1 MSPSVDRL
9 RIDNGRDLFSSRTG
23 GDSPKLYRWRLTAGT
38 NLATAPALTRLPLQ
52 QPEGVTSLTLSSNS
66 VVLTGTKGSEVL
78 ALDEIEGGADH
89 WIKTSPGISG
99 VSRDGRWL
107 AIFHSFSSSLYIYKM
122 AGLGSVAKLVAL
134 GNIAS
139 FDSPHREMKW
149 RLLRRMEWNSG
160 VYRIGNEHARPRIS
174 RQ

>member
-1 MSPSVDRL
+1 M
-9 RIDNGRDLFSSRTG
+9 
-23 GDSPKLYRWRLTAGT
+23 K
-38 NLATAPALTRLPLQ
+38 
-52 QPEGVTSLTLSSNS
+52 
-66 VVLTGTKGSEVL
+66 K
-78 ALDEIEGGADH
+78 EGGADH

-122 AGLGSVAKLVAL
+122 SGLGSVAKLVAL